1 MKNKSPAHYEKI
13 SMLVTLVNALK
24 LDLAEVEK
32 MFAASLE

>member
-13 SMLVTLVNALK
+13 AMLVTLANALK